1 MQSRVLWR
9 PLARLPPA
17 LLFPAGKDPQIHQVP
32 AAKPFAHLI
41 GAPTSRLGARRRSRQ
56 LVTDML
62 ISKLLGSS
70 GAGKRL

>member
-41 GAPTSRLGARRRSRQ
+41 GAPTSRLGARR
-56 LVTDML
+56 
-62 ISKLLGSS
+62 
-70 GAGKRL
+70 